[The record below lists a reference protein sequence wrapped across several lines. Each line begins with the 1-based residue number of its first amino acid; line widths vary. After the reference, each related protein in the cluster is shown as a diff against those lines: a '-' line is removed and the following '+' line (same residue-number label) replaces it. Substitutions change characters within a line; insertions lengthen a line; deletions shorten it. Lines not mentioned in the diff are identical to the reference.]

1 MQKKLCAYIFAIHQ
15 KFNLAI
21 IKLVAINLRK
31 ILAIFFTL
39 IYIKK
44 EEKEKKV
51 MIDKTLRITNLKN
64 KIIKI

>member
-1 MQKKLCAYIFAIHQ
+1 MFAIHQ

-21 IKLVAINLRK
+21 IKLVAINLRN

-44 EEKEKKV
+44 EEKEKKSH
-51 MIDKTLRITNLKN
+51 DR
-64 KIIKI
+64 